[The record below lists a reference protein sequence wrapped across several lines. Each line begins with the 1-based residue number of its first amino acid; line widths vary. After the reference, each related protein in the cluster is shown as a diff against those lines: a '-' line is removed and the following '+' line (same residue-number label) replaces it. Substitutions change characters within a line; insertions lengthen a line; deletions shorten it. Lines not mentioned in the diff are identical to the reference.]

1 MSGTTALAF
10 RLSRCD
16 KGELVSVA
24 LHGWL
29 NEEVLGEFER
39 ECEPLGTRLWLD
51 LSQLLG
57 ADEAGLRALNR
68 RTAAGIRLVG
78 ASPYIQLLLKSQ
90 AAADEM
96 IPPAPRAGAGRAGR

>member
-1 MSGTTALAF
+1 M
-10 RLSRCD
+10 
-16 KGELVSVA
+16 VSVA

-39 ECEPLGTRLWLD
+39 ECDPLGARVWLD
-51 LSQLLG
+51 LSQLAG

-68 RTAAGIRLVG
+68 RAAGGIRLVG

-90 AAADEM
+90 AAADDLM
-96 IPPAPRAGAGRAGR
+96 LHGRPAPRRARG

>member
-1 MSGTTALAF
+1 LAF

-29 NEEVLGEFER
+29 NEDVLSEFER
-39 ECEPLGTRLWLD
+39 ECEPIGARLWLD
-51 LSQLLG
+51 LSHLVG

-68 RTAAGIRLVG
+68 RAKAGIRLVG

-90 AAADEM
+90 SAADDLM
-96 IPPAPRAGAGRAGR
+96 PPAPADGIRGARR

>member
-1 MSGTTALAF
+1 M
-10 RLSRCD
+10 
-16 KGELVSVA
+16 VSVA

-39 ECEPLGTRLWLD
+39 ECEPLGNRAWLD
-51 LSQLLG
+51 LSQLVG

-68 RTAAGIRLVG
+68 RAAAGIRLVG

-90 AAADEM
+90 AAADDVM
-96 IPPAPRAGAGRAGR
+96 LPGRPVPGRARG

>member
-1 MSGTTALAF
+1 M
-10 RLSRCD
+10 
-16 KGELVSVA
+16 VSVG

-39 ECEPLGTRLWLD
+39 ECDPLGARAWLD
-51 LSQLLG
+51 LSQLVG

-68 RTAAGIRLVG
+68 RAAAGIRLVG

-90 AAADEM
+90 AAADDVM
-96 IPPAPRAGAGRAGR
+96 PPARPVASRARG